1 MQHWRIK
8 KKNGIE
14 RLKAL
19 VAIVFEEIAVLTDV
33 EAGINLIKKCFM
45 VMRCPEDRKV
55 TVAIFL
61 LQKGVDDWWRLVE
74 NRWKEGNKPS

>member
-1 MQHWRIK
+1 
-8 KKNGIE
+8 
-14 RLKAL
+14 
-19 VAIVFEEIAVLTDV
+19 
-33 EAGINLIKKCFM
+33 M

-74 NRWKEGNKPS
+74 NRWKEGNKPSQENFKNAFYEKYYP